1 MASDPQ
7 TWEELKASVAEWL
20 NRSDLTAKIPEL
32 IAFAERRFNRI
43 ITVPEREAVATT
55 TLSGPALALPD
66 DFWALRSIFIDSDPR
81 AALQQVSPSVLRSEY
96 AVQVTGKPRVFAI
109 IDDQFVFG
117 PAPDDTYTVNVTYY
131 ATIPALGDAV
141 ATNWLLTKH
150 PDIYLY
156 GTLLQA
162 EAYLWN
168 DNRLDVW
175 KAALD
180 EAIGELIESGR
191 RRQTSAS
198 PMRLRNPVAGWGI

>member
-7 TWEELKASVAEWL
+7 TWAELKASIAEWL

-32 IAFAERRFNRI
+32 VAFAERRFNRI
-43 ITVPEREAVATT
+43 IVVPEREAVATAT
-55 TLSGPALALPD
+55 MSGERLAVPA
-66 DFWALRSIFIDSDPR
+66 DFWQLRSLYIDADPR
-81 AALQQVSPSVLRSEY
+81 IALEQVSPSVLRKSY
-96 AVQVTGKPRVFAI
+96 AAQVTGKPRVFAI
-109 IDDQFVFG
+109 IDEQFVFG
-117 PAPDDTYTVNVTYY
+117 PAPDDTYGVEIDYY
-131 ATIPALGDAV
+131 ATIPALGDSQ

-168 DNRLDVW
+168 DNRLEVW

-180 EAIGELIESGR
+180 EAVGELMEAGR
-191 RRQTSAS
+191 RKHTSAS
-198 PMRLRNPVAGWGI
+198 PLRLRSPVASWGI

>member
-7 TWEELKASVAEWL
+7 TWAELKASVAEWL

-32 IAFAERRFNRI
+32 VAFAERRFNRI
-43 ITVPEREAVATT
+43 IVVPEREAVATAT
-55 TLSGPALALPD
+55 MSGERLAAPD
-66 DFWALRSIFIDSDPR
+66 DFWQLRSLYIDTDPR
-81 AALQQVSPSVLRSEY
+81 VALQQVSPSVLRSEY
-96 AVQVTGKPRVFAI
+96 AWQTTGRPQVFAI
-109 IDDQFVFG
+109 IDEQFVFG
-117 PAPDDTYTVNVTYY
+117 PAPDDTYAVEIDYY
-131 ATIPALGDAV
+131 ATIPALGASQD
-141 ATNWLLTKH
+141 TNWLLTKH

-168 DNRLDVW
+168 DNRLEVW

-180 EAIGELIESGR
+180 EAIGELMESGR
-191 RRQTSAS
+191 RKHTSAS